1 MLIGFSSDTKKGYDV
16 KVLIDFISNILDS
29 DTVTNIAVIGMGHL
43 GQAITKYFNGRGL
56 KLKITTAFD
65 IDPAK
70 VGQTID
76 GIPCHHM
83 ETFEEVVEDK
93 DIRHR
98 HRLVSPSTRSPRTW
112 SSRSSTP
119 ASRACSISP
128 RTPLN
133 FPQRHRRRELRHHHA
148 ARKGG
153 LFRQGER
160 GEPDRRLNRGTMKVF
175 HGIDRLPAFR
185 HPAATVGSFD
195 GVHGGHSELL
205 AAVRRFARER
215 GGESIVV
222 TFSPHPR
229 IVLETQTDLRLLT
242 TLDEKVWLLERAGID
257 NLVVIPFTREF
268 SRTGSADFIRRDLIG
283 KLGVET
289 LVMGYNHHFG
299 HNKEG
304 DYGSLRSSERPTL
317 RLYRIEPFSVGGE
330 KVSSTVVRSLVEHAE
345 MARAARMLGHPY
357 LLMADVA
364 RGSLR
369 IDDPYK
375 LLPPA
380 GEYSVTADGV
390 PARLFIPSEGAPH
403 LDRPFTKEKSIIE
416 FTAL

>member
-1 MLIGFSSDTKKGYDV
+1 
-16 KVLIDFISNILDS
+16 
-29 DTVTNIAVIGMGHL
+29 
-43 GQAITKYFNGRGL
+43 
-56 KLKITTAFD
+56 
-65 IDPAK
+65 
-70 VGQTID
+70 
-76 GIPCHHM
+76 
-83 ETFEEVVEDK
+83 
-93 DIRHR
+93 
-98 HRLVSPSTRSPRTW
+98 
-112 SSRSSTP
+112 
-119 ASRACSISP
+119 
-128 RTPLN
+128 
-133 FPQRHRRRELRHHHA
+133 
-148 ARKGG
+148 
-153 LFRQGER
+153 
-160 GEPDRRLNRGTMKVF
+160 MKVF

-215 GGESIVV
+215 DGESIVV

-242 TLDEKVWLLERAGID
+242 TLDEKAWLLERAGID

-330 KVSSTVVRSLVEHAE
+330 KVSSTVVRPRWPA
-345 MARAARMLGHPY
+345 
-357 LLMADVA
+357 
-364 RGSLR
+364 
-369 IDDPYK
+369 
-375 LLPPA
+375 PP
-380 GEYSVTADGV
+380 VCWD
-390 PARLFIPSEGAPH
+390 IP
-403 LDRPFTKEKSIIE
+403 IC
-416 FTAL
+416 

>member
-1 MLIGFSSDTKKGYDV
+1 MASSNIPEKTIERLSEYRRTLLSCHKQGITHIFSHVLAGIHGITAVQVRRDLMLIGFSSDTKKGYDV

-43 GQAITKYFNGRGL
+43 GQAITKYFNLARSRRTGRPDRQRRHQGRAQL
-56 KLKITTAFD
+56 HLAAAQL
-65 IDPAK
+65 PA
-70 VGQTID
+70 
-76 GIPCHHM
+76 
-83 ETFEEVVEDK
+83 
-93 DIRHR
+93 RHR
-98 HRLVSPSTRSPRTW
+98 G
-112 SSRSSTP
+112 
-119 ASRACSISP
+119 
-128 RTPLN
+128 
-133 FPQRHRRRELRHHHA
+133 RELRHHHA
-148 ARKGG
+148 ARKGR

-215 GGESIVV
+215 DGESIVV

-242 TLDEKVWLLERAGID
+242 TLDEKAWLLERAGID

-330 KVSSTVVRSLVEHAE
+330 KVSSTVVRTLVEHAE

-380 GEYSVTADGV
+380 GEYPVTADGV
-390 PARLFIPSEGAPH
+390 PARLFIPSEGVPH

>member
-1 MLIGFSSDTKKGYDV
+1 
-16 KVLIDFISNILDS
+16 
-29 DTVTNIAVIGMGHL
+29 
-43 GQAITKYFNGRGL
+43 
-56 KLKITTAFD
+56 
-65 IDPAK
+65 
-70 VGQTID
+70 
-76 GIPCHHM
+76 
-83 ETFEEVVEDK
+83 
-93 DIRHR
+93 
-98 HRLVSPSTRSPRTW
+98 
-112 SSRSSTP
+112 
-119 ASRACSISP
+119 
-128 RTPLN
+128 
-133 FPQRHRRRELRHHHA
+133 
-148 ARKGG
+148 
-153 LFRQGER
+153 
-160 GEPDRRLNRGTMKVF
+160 MKVF

-215 GGESIVV
+215 DGESIVV

-242 TLDEKVWLLERAGID
+242 TLDEKAWLLERAGID

-268 SRTGSADFIRRDLIG
+268 SRTGS
-283 KLGVET
+283 
-289 LVMGYNHHFG
+289 
-299 HNKEG
+299 
-304 DYGSLRSSERPTL
+304 YGSLRSSERPTL

-380 GEYSVTADGV
+380 GEYPVTADGV

>member
-1 MLIGFSSDTKKGYDV
+1 
-16 KVLIDFISNILDS
+16 
-29 DTVTNIAVIGMGHL
+29 
-43 GQAITKYFNGRGL
+43 
-56 KLKITTAFD
+56 
-65 IDPAK
+65 
-70 VGQTID
+70 
-76 GIPCHHM
+76 
-83 ETFEEVVEDK
+83 
-93 DIRHR
+93 
-98 HRLVSPSTRSPRTW
+98 
-112 SSRSSTP
+112 
-119 ASRACSISP
+119 
-128 RTPLN
+128 
-133 FPQRHRRRELRHHHA
+133 
-148 ARKGG
+148 
-153 LFRQGER
+153 
-160 GEPDRRLNRGTMKVF
+160 MKVF

-185 HPAATVGSFD
+185 HPAGYRRDRSTAYTAVTASW
-195 GVHGGHSELL
+195 L

-215 GGESIVV
+215 DGESIVV

-345 MARAARMLGHPY
+345 MARAAVCW
-357 LLMADVA
+357 D
-364 RGSLR
+364 
-369 IDDPYK
+369 
-375 LLPPA
+375 
-380 GEYSVTADGV
+380 
-390 PARLFIPSEGAPH
+390 IP
-403 LDRPFTKEKSIIE
+403 IC
-416 FTAL
+416 

>member
-1 MLIGFSSDTKKGYDV
+1 
-16 KVLIDFISNILDS
+16 
-29 DTVTNIAVIGMGHL
+29 
-43 GQAITKYFNGRGL
+43 
-56 KLKITTAFD
+56 
-65 IDPAK
+65 
-70 VGQTID
+70 
-76 GIPCHHM
+76 
-83 ETFEEVVEDK
+83 
-93 DIRHR
+93 
-98 HRLVSPSTRSPRTW
+98 
-112 SSRSSTP
+112 
-119 ASRACSISP
+119 
-128 RTPLN
+128 
-133 FPQRHRRRELRHHHA
+133 
-148 ARKGG
+148 
-153 LFRQGER
+153 
-160 GEPDRRLNRGTMKVF
+160 MKVF

-185 HPAATVGSFD
+185 HPAATVGSVD

-215 GGESIVV
+215 DGESIVV